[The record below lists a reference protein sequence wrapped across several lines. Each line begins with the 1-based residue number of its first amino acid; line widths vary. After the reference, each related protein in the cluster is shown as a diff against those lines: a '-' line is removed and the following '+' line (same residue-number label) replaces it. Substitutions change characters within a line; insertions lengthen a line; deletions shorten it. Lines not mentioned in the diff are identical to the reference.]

1 MTPDDIVAS
10 LRSAGCVFA
19 EDEAA
24 LLIDAADGPA
34 ELAAMVSDRVAGRP
48 LEYIVGWV
56 AFGDL
61 RIQVADGV
69 FVPRSRTQL
78 LAAQAA
84 RLVSGDAVLIEMC
97 CGAGAV
103 AATVASR
110 VPTAQI
116 VACDIDPI
124 ATDCAR
130 RNLSDAQ
137 VCTGDLFDA
146 LPDTLRGRVGVI
158 AANAPYV
165 PTDAIAT
172 MPREARQYEPR
183 TTLDGGPDGLD
194 IARRIVVGAPD
205 WLGPGGHLLI
215 ETSTRQAGALCAAMV
230 RRGFDARTI
239 TDEDNG
245 GTVAVAALP

>member
-1 MTPDDIVAS
+1 MTPDDIVAT

-24 LLIDAADGPA
+24 LLIDAATRPA

-56 AFGDL
+56 AFGGL
-61 RIQVADGV
+61 RIHVTDNV

-84 RLVSGDAVLIEMC
+84 RFVTDGATFVEMC
-97 CGAGAV
+97 CGAAAV
-103 AATVASR
+103 AATVAHQA
-110 VPTAQI
+110 PAAQI
-116 VACDIDPI
+116 IACDIDPI

-130 RNLSDAQ
+130 RNLPDAR
-137 VCTGDLFDA
+137 VYTGDLFDA
-146 LPDTLRGRVGVI
+146 LPDTLRGRIDVI

-172 MPREARQYEPR
+172 MPREARQYEPVA
-183 TTLDGGPDGLD
+183 TLDGGHDGLD
-194 IARRIVVGAPD
+194 IARRIVAGAPD
-205 WLGPGGHLLI
+205 WLRPGGHLLI
-215 ETSTRQAGALCAAMV
+215 ETSARQAETLCAAMV
-230 RRGFDARTI
+230 RGGFDARAI

-245 GTVAVAALP
+245 GTVAVATLP